1 MDLNSET
8 SSKVKRMMQII
19 IQPETKLERNIV
31 SKKDFV
37 TGVMW
42 GKPRQGHP
50 EGKVLF
56 HIGHVLKNIDLYS
69 NSENRLKL
77 RLIAL
82 IHDTFKYKV
91 DIKTPK
97 DKENNHAVFAHKFAE
112 KYITDK
118 DVLKVILLHD
128 EAYNSW
134 CEGNNAGNWEA
145 AKQRAIQLIAK
156 LSSSINIYLL
166 FYQCDNETG
175 NKNAE
180 CFTWFLNLVMIK

>member
-97 DKENNHAVFAHKFAE
+97 DKENNHAVFCPINLQKNILLIRMCLKLFYFMMKH
-112 KYITDK
+112 IILG
-118 DVLKVILLHD
+118 VKVIMLEIGKQPNKEQFNLLQN
-128 EAYNSW
+128 YLL
-134 CEGNNAGNWEA
+134 
-145 AKQRAIQLIAK
+145 QLIFIYYF
-156 LSSSINIYLL
+156 INVITK
-166 FYQCDNETG
+166 QE
-175 NKNAE
+175 
-180 CFTWFLNLVMIK
+180 IKMPSVSLGF